1 MVDTRGQMKIQQMA
15 FMLIAVT
22 LLFVFVGIFFLKII
36 LSDLNQSAEG
46 LEEKNALLTVARLAD
61 SPEFSCGSSFGTSRS
76 NCVDFDKVMSLSEI
90 PERYSNFWGVEGIS
104 IQRIY
109 PSVEGIC
116 TTGNYPDCG
125 EINLFSDEGV
135 GVSNFIS
142 LCRKSEQ
149 EEVCDVARI
158 TVYYGGDYE

>member
-1 MVDTRGQMKIQQMA
+1 MNKKGQMKIQQMA

-22 LLFVFVGIFFLKII
+22 LLFVFVGIFFIKIM
-36 LSDLNQSAEG
+36 LSEVNQSAES

-61 SPEFSCGSSFGTSRS
+61 SPEFSCGSAFGTSKS

-90 PERYSNFWGVEGIS
+90 SDRYSSFWGVEGIN
-104 IQRIY
+104 IRRIY
-109 PSVEGIC
+109 PAIEGVC
-116 TTGNYPDCG
+116 TTENYPDCG
-125 EINLFSDEGV
+125 EINLFSEEGV

-149 EEVCDVARI
+149 GNVCDVARI
-158 TVYYGGDYE
+158 TVYYGGGDE